1 MIFFA
6 GNDGTVTN
14 SIPSPVYQ
22 GSAGANDIYLVA
34 PFAVNLQATVAF
46 KLPNG
51 VWTERYLMTQI
62 AELKGAV
69 NEQTGKPYIGWR
81 FSLPN
86 EITQYYGTVTAQ
98 FFFYTGNSG
107 VITATSAASFMVG
120 KGVPEVLPAKPTEDI
135 YNQIIDNL
143 SALSGQVENGTF
155 AARAIYAWNST
166 YKYGA
171 NEIVYYPNEG
181 ELGVFLK
188 SLTPNNNYSPYEGE
202 ILNAKHWRVVTDFNI
217 LERIT
222 HLQTEIEQAVL
233 SAGES
238 ATAANQSANTATEQA
253 TAAEQSAT
261 NAESAAQRV
270 ESAESYLKGVQNGET
285 AVTKAI
291 GDGNGENIAEQFANI
306 NEKIPSTA
314 SAENQLADKAFV
326 NSSINNMAAFFIT
339 YNSQGNAFP
348 SHASLIAANTFYSGG
363 KVRVPTQNDYAIV
376 LADETQPK
384 GVDDSYP
391 TTRYVYQ
398 TANAGGT
405 YPDGQWEFQYV
416 VNNTSLTQAQV
427 DAINSGITKELVDT
441 IGKGNVLSVNGQT
454 GNVTITPSN
463 IGALSIRQIEGA
475 VQDYVFFVVPLIDI
489 TNDVIGA
496 ERYFDGIICIYR
508 DNGVNRGVVAEAHL
522 KKKYN
527 AVDAYS
533 AFIQFQIPDGT
544 THAIV
549 KFSKGGRTYIGA
561 RYEITASAT
570 GSSKFVYGKW
580 SNDTETRGFPIWSY
594 YNTQSGDII
603 DAEIYNSM
611 VDWVE
616 NNISIGALTVRSQSS
631 ALTISQDNNY
641 SGMRFMFADGYYSL
655 IVNEPNNH
663 KLQYILRNPAGDN
676 RRIIEFPSIT
686 GSGTL
691 ALKGTVIEN
700 GNEVAY
706 ISNDGFKLIAGQATF
721 TPSSNGEYTIT
732 YRTTTFISAS
742 TCFPVISCRD
752 WYDSTYA
759 CQIGVTNVS
768 SNGFSFKLAG
778 STIKNINYI
787 VFGQ

>member
-22 GSAGANDIYLVA
+22 GSAGANDIYLIA

-326 NSSINNMAAFFIT
+326 NSSINNMAAFYIT

-348 SHASLIAANTFYSGG
+348 NHASLIAANTFYSGG

-384 GVDDSYP
+384 GVDGSYP

-441 IGKGNVLSVNGQT
+441 IGKGNVLSVNGQA

-463 IGALSIRQIEGA
+463 IGALSIRQIEGN
-475 VQDYVFFVVPLIDI
+475 VQDYVNFVVPLIDI
-489 TNDVIGA
+489 TNDVIDA
-496 ERYFDGIICIYR
+496 ERYFDGTICIYR
-508 DNGVNRGVVAEAHL
+508 DNGVNRSVVAEAHL

-533 AFIQFQIPDGT
+533 AFIQFQISHGA

-549 KFSKGGRTYIGA
+549 KFSKDGRTYIGA
-561 RYEITASAT
+561 RYTEASQAS
-570 GSSKFVYGKW
+570 GNKFVYGKW
-580 SNDTETRGFPIWSY
+580 SNDTEVRGFPIWSY

-616 NNISIGALTVRSQSS
+616 NNITTGTLAVRSPLSP
-631 ALTISQDNNY
+631 ALTIHQDNNY
-641 SGMRFMFADGYYSL
+641 SGIRFTFVDGYYSQFE
-655 IVNEPNNH
+655 NNPNAH
-663 KLQYILRNPAGDN
+663 GFTYLLRNANGENQIVVD
-676 RRIIEFPSIT
+676 FPET
-686 GSGTL
+686 NGTL
-691 ALKGTVIEN
+691 ALKGAIRDSGSEFSYVSPD
-700 GNEVAY
+700 GYKWVAGHA
-706 ISNDGFKLIAGQATF
+706 SF
-721 TPSSNGEYTIT
+721 TPKDNGEYTIT
-732 YRTTTFISAS
+732 YRDGFS
-742 TCFPVISCRD
+742 FPNPTKCIPVVSCWG
-752 WYDSTYA
+752 WYNSSYA
-759 CQIGVTNVS
+759 CQIGITSVGTN
-768 SNGFSFKLAG
+768 NFSFKIAG
-778 STIKNINYI
+778 KTINNITYFVI
-787 VFGQ
+787 GLE